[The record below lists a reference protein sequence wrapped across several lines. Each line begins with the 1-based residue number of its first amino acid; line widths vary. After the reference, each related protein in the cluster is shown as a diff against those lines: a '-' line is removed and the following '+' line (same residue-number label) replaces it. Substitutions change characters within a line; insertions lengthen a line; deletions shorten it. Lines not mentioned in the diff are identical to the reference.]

1 VRSAVAAPGW
11 LSLDSS
17 DNDPAL
23 FWAGFVRA
31 LQAGRAPMGNSTLRA
46 LLAGSAPTIQSLTGL
61 INEITGADTDFL
73 LVIDDYHVIE
83 SPEVH
88 TALAFFLDH
97 MPPRMHVALGSPAD
111 PLLPIA
117 RMRAR
122 GEVLELR
129 AGDLRFT
136 PDEASDFLRSM
147 TGLGLQQS
155 DVAALEQ
162 RTEGWVAGL
171 KLAALHMQGLDDVR
185 GFIDAFSGDHRS
197 DANVTATITCLPRCC
212 RRRPFA
218 RSRIVSVICTDVPVP
233 GMRRTARMPM
243 QPPRPELS
251 FDAEP

>member
-185 GFIDAFSGDHRS
+185 GFIDAFSGDHRY
-197 DANVTATITCLPRCC
+197 ITDYLSRRCSSAC
-212 RRRPFA
+212 PKILA
-218 RSRIVSVICTDVPVP
+218 GSCSTHP
-233 GMRRTARMPM
+233 
-243 QPPRPELS
+243 S
-251 FDAEP
+251 